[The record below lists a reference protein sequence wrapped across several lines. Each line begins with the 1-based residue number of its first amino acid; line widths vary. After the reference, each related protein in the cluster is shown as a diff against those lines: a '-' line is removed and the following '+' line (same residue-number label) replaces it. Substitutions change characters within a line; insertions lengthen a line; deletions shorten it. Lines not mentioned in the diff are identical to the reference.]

1 MTRQMKEQEI
11 ENKILAAIR
20 EEKNTSFNPFLT
32 TRIMAAIEKER
43 TGRTS
48 TFIPAWK
55 KVVVAMSL
63 LVAIAAGYYTGNL
76 YERNNYPDEVVL
88 INDYGM
94 EQLEFYTQ
102 GE

>member
-1 MTRQMKEQEI
+1 MKEQEI
-11 ENKILAAIR
+11 ENKIQAAIR
-20 EEKNTSFNPFLT
+20 EEKNTSFNPFLA
-32 TRIMAAIEKER
+32 TRILAAIEKEK
-43 TGRTS
+43 TDRTS
-48 TFIPAWK
+48 IFIPAWK

-76 YERNNYPDEVVL
+76 YERNNNPDEVVL

-94 EQLEFYTQ
+94 EQLEFYKQ